1 MGHQVSEAAP
11 DLSGLRDAFKTII
24 AGNAPTLVDGMDPA
38 RLPELEASTLSLLL
52 HGQTV
57 DAATYCRAVNLIRAR
72 GAEIMGFW
80 KQYDVLLTPAMT
92 QLPPPLGSMPSACD
106 VETIWREISDLGAF
120 TYPFNLTGQP
130 GISLPGGWSRKGR
143 LPVGIQLV
151 GAYGDEAGILSLA
164 AAYEQARPWNA
175 ERPAL
180 NGAPA
185 AQMSPG
191 QPL

>member
-1 MGHQVSEAAP
+1 
-11 DLSGLRDAFKTII
+11 
-24 AGNAPTLVDGMDPA
+24 
-38 RLPELEASTLSLLL
+38 
-52 HGQTV
+52 
-57 DAATYCRAVNLIRAR
+57 
-72 GAEIMGFW
+72 MGFW
-80 KQYDVLLTPAMT
+80 KRYDVLLTPAMT
-92 QLPPPLGSMPSACD
+92 QLPPPLGSMPSAYD